1 MVHFN
6 SIIIQDFK
14 SIRFAELKYS
24 KGVWLCLGE
33 NNDTAF
39 KSNGAGK
46 STVLEAIQQ
55 CLYNK
60 TLKGTPIE
68 DTYNRITGKGYN
80 ITISFTKDSHLYLV
94 SNNRELGKITVT
106 KDNTDISEKGIT
118 NNLKLIQSI
127 IGFDFNTFC
136 ALTYISHSNI
146 VSLLETFSTSNLMK
160 VLLDF
165 DSIISYEMNIKQ
177 LLNKSKERTQFLL
190 QDCVQAEDTLKLLA
204 DITYTDL
211 LPLRALKD
219 ILNNDF
225 NAKVAEYNTTQ
236 YMLDINS
243 LSEELN
249 SLNIELKDANLH
261 KNNVCPTC
269 GSILNTGIDYSIV
282 ISEIEDKIHST
293 KSLIQELSSKL
304 SDAQANIVILKAE
317 LDEKLKMI
325 ETSISIGEYKN
336 KLYENNKDTIE
347 ATRRRLADNKL
358 ELSNEYFNQDLYDVI
373 LKTIKSGKLHKDL
386 LLNFTNVLNTYIDDY
401 TSHLSIS
408 HLLVKSKPLKDNIE
422 FVLYD
427 TNTKQFIEL
436 STLSGGELTR
446 IRLVVLLSMLK
457 TVASLTNMNT
467 NILILDEALDT
478 LDNSAS
484 GDLSILFQY
493 LIDTDSKFIALVSH
507 GEQLNEIEFT
517 GNITAVKTNGL
528 TEIIQ
533 ERL

>member
-6 SIIIQDFK
+6 NIVIQDFK
-14 SIRFAELKYS
+14 SIKFAELKYT

-33 NNDTAF
+33 NNDTVF

-68 DTYNRITGKGYN
+68 DTYNRVTGKGYS
-80 ITISFTKDSHLYLV
+80 ITVSFTKDSHLYVV

-106 KDNTDISEKGIT
+106 KDNVDISEKGIT

-146 VSLLETFSTSNLMK
+146 VTLLETFSTSNLMK

-165 DSIISYEMNIKQ
+165 DSIIAYETNIKQ

-190 QDCVQAEDTLKLLA
+190 QDCVQAEDTLKLLS
-204 DITYTDL
+204 DITYTDIV
-211 LPLRALKD
+211 PLRILKD
-219 ILNNDF
+219 TLNSEFTN
-225 NAKVAEYNTTQ
+225 KVAKYKTVEHT
-236 YMLDINS
+236 LEINS

-249 SLNIELKDANLH
+249 DLTSRLKDANMH
-261 KNNVCPTC
+261 KDNICPMC
-269 GSILNTGIDYSIV
+269 GSSLNTGIDYSTV
-282 ISEIEDKIHST
+282 ISEIEGKIHST
-293 KSLIQELSSKL
+293 KSLIQEVTDKL
-304 SDAQANIVILKAE
+304 SIAQSEIIVLKAE
-317 LDEKLKMI
+317 LDDKLKMI
-325 ETSISIGEYKN
+325 DTTISIGEYKN

-347 ATRRRLADNKL
+347 ATRRRLAGNKL

-408 HLLVKSKPLKDNIE
+408 HFLVKSKPLKDNIE

-528 TEIIQ
+528 TKIIQ